1 MNNPKIIVNFAPGA
15 FDDFEGTQEEL
26 DSLVNEITKTFQNIS
41 PEKLLEDSILTDWE
55 STSSQRSLQ

>member
-1 MNNPKIIVNFAPGA
+1 LNNPKIIVNFAPGA